1 MTKKAKI
8 ITITIV
14 LSILALI
21 LILFGAVFC
30 LYRQDVVFIGERNN
44 TVSITDEQI
53 VNTAGFKKGR
63 SIFSLDKNRAIS
75 NIERKY
81 PYLKVVQIK
90 TVSAIRIE
98 INVRERYEMYYA
110 YNDTNQTYYVLD
122 EELKVLRIS
131 DVEPTGITKIE
142 VSLLGENNSDVLGIT
157 GNTIVS
163 DFLSNENYRSITY
176 NLFVSMYNTVMIPN
190 GDTNRY
196 VNRDDIK
203 ELVTNVQFAKGY
215 TLLESY
221 DRVVITTSTGFVIDI
236 GKPQDNLEYKVN
248 LCFSAIDDLKLQG
261 ESKGTIKYTYLENGD
276 ERISFIRD
284 NDVDGE

>member
-1 MTKKAKI
+1 
-8 ITITIV
+8 
-14 LSILALI
+14 
-21 LILFGAVFC
+21 
-30 LYRQDVVFIGERNN
+30 
-44 TVSITDEQI
+44 
-53 VNTAGFKKGR
+53 
-63 SIFSLDKNRAIS
+63 
-75 NIERKY
+75 
-81 PYLKVVQIK
+81 
-90 TVSAIRIE
+90 
-98 INVRERYEMYYA
+98 MYYA

-176 NLFVSMYNTVMIPN
+176 NLFVSMYNTVMIPD